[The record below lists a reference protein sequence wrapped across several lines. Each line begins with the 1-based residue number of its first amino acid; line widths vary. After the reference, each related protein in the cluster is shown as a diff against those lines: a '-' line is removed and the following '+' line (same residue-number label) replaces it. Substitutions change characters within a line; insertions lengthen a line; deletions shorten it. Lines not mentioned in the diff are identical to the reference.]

1 LLAKNKHFLI
11 AVSGS
16 YGDFLS
22 FFRIATCL
30 KRRGYKV
37 SFFSITYFEKYLHGT
52 DIPFYPME
60 GDFFKL
66 FSSGNR
72 QGTLNKML
80 IEDFLYPN
88 FNMLQM
94 YISKRP
100 NEAFV
105 IISSDACRYMAD
117 IATEYSAN
125 SSAIHVHLS
134 PHSYQTID
142 SFYKNDSRFKNL
154 PFEMVKKISRI
165 YSKQNNALLL
175 EHLNKTRNVLKLPL
189 IANLD
194 NYHADDSII
203 RFALFPKWLVKKEE
217 YQPKRI
223 IFSDFLF
230 CDIPG
235 IGNITNNLE
244 AFLSAEP
251 QPILVT
257 LGSIISGG
265 LINSNSEKYLFEL
278 TKKIAKINDMR
289 FIIISENL
297 ANENFDTKSIFITS
311 KINLPE
317 VLPRVKAIV
326 HHGGIGTIAQ
336 ALKFAVPQLMLPF
349 GHDQF
354 TNAGI
359 SDNLGVGAFINFS
372 SLNIKNYKQGLEKII
387 SDMHIKESC
396 IKIASSFENS
406 MSLDEIV
413 DQIISSSK

>member
-1 LLAKNKHFLI
+1 MLAKKHFLI
-11 AVSGS
+11 VVSGS

-30 KRRGYKV
+30 KEQGYKV
-37 SFFSITYFEKYLHGT
+37 SFFSITYFEKYLLGT

-66 FSSGNR
+66 FSSWDR
-72 QGTLNKML
+72 QGTPNKML
-80 IEDFLYPN
+80 IENFLYPN
-88 FNMLQM
+88 LNLLQK

-105 IISSDACRYMAD
+105 ILSSSSTCRYMTD
-117 IATEYSAN
+117 IAAESCIN
-125 SSAIHVHLS
+125 SKAIHIHLS

-154 PFEMVKKISRI
+154 PFDMVKKISKI
-165 YSKQNNALLL
+165 YSKKNNVLLL
-175 EHLNKTRNVLKLPL
+175 ECLNKVRKVLKLQL

-194 NYHADDSII
+194 DYHADDTKIH
-203 RFALFPKWLVKKEE
+203 FALFPKWLVEKEE

-223 IFSDFLF
+223 IFSDFLL

-235 IGNITNNLE
+235 IGKITNNLE
-244 AFLSAEP
+244 TFLSAEP

-257 LGSIISGG
+257 LGSIITGS
-265 LINSNSEKYLFEL
+265 LINSEKYLFEL
-278 TKKIAKINDMR
+278 TKKLAKINDMR

-297 ANENFDTKSIFITS
+297 ANEDFDTESIFITS

-336 ALKFAVPQLMLPF
+336 ALKFGVPQLMLPF

-372 SLNIKNYKQGLEKII
+372 LINIRNYKQALEKIM
-387 SDMHIKESC
+387 SDMRIKESC
-396 IKIASSFENS
+396 IKVASSFANS

-413 DQIISSSK
+413 DQIISSSN